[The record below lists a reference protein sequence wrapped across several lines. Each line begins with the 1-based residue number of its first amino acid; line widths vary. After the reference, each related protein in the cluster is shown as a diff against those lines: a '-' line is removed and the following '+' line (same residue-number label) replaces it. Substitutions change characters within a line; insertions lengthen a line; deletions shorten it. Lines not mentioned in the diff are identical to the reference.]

1 MKALKCLARG
11 ERVKLK
17 DLKLEKKIIFKLFSD
32 NPNIKSFSVDIY
44 NDPITGEHTLV
55 DHLALKQG
63 VDKSEF
69 IKIHHSISRKVSF
82 DIVKIRGLEFTG
94 LLEKDI
100 AVIKKCID
108 RTNFLEKIE
117 ARINQVFESLDV

>member
-1 MKALKCLARG
+1 MRALKCLARG

-82 DIVKIRGLEFTG
+82 DIVKIRDLFGY
-94 LLEKDI
+94 LLGCHI
-100 AVIKKCID
+100 
-108 RTNFLEKIE
+108 
-117 ARINQVFESLDV
+117 